1 MIYYVLIVMLNFTF
15 WKSKAFGGVAQRQ
28 SNGLLN
34 RGSRYRNSPSPPKVR
49 KNLNPS
55 AKDVKGEVFRYIPII
70 ERKIFIHPGFF
81 VDIIVP
87 CYC

>member
-1 MIYYVLIVMLNFTF
+1 MIYYVLIVMLNSTS

-55 AKDVKGEVFRYIPII
+55 AKDVKGEVFRYIP
-70 ERKIFIHPGFF
+70 EGVVGKRTRQPANQPRF
-81 VDIIVP
+81 
-87 CYC
+87 